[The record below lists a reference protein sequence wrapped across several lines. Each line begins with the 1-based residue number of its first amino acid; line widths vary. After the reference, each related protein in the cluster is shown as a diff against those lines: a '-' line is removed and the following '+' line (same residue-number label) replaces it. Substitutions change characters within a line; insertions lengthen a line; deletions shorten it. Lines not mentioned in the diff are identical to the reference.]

1 MTSLHRVGM
10 LFAIWLVVGGV
21 GQAERASWTT
31 SKLVGSPDPPPP
43 FSAEDAFP
51 NLSFDPPVEI
61 AHVPGTNQI
70 FVAQRDGKILT
81 FANRKDCDQS
91 DVVLDLKNRH
101 SNMEDCYSLT
111 FHPDFATN
119 HYMYV
124 CYTRDLEVDGT
135 FVSRFTLSSLDPPA
149 VDVESE
155 VVILRWLRGGHN
167 GCCLKFGPDGF
178 LYISSGDGGAPNPP
192 DPRNAGQDLTRLL
205 SKILRIDVDHPTD
218 GLAYRVPEDNP
229 FVGVSNVR
237 PETWAYGLRNPWRMS
252 FDRATGD
259 LWVGD
264 VGWQLWE
271 MVYRIEKGGNYGWSV
286 MEGPQPARPE
296 LERGPTPILPPIISH
311 PHSEAASVTGG
322 FVYHGQK
329 FPELRGAYIYGDF
342 QSGKVWALRYDGKQV
357 TFHQEIAQT
366 PIGIVAF
373 AEAPDGE
380 LLLLDHGPH
389 NKIFELVRN
398 RSFGQQ
404 SEFPKRLSET
414 GLFQS
419 TVDLSPAAGVRELQ
433 VNAKHWADGTVS
445 QRWMAV
451 PGSAPIQVRDNGRW
465 ILPEGSALVK
475 TISMPIAHE
484 GVTSLRRLETQLL
497 LRDGGAWHPY
507 SYQWNEQ
514 QTDAVLVP
522 AGGATMPLSLTPA
535 ASATNASERTHRI
548 VSRAECQ
555 MCHNAWASLEG
566 LGHGTQ
572 SASPL
577 SIQTSQLNRPETHD
591 GRSENQMT
599 ILQREGWLDP
609 EMVIDS
615 HATDRLVDPYDES
628 QDLDRRV

>member
-259 LWVGD
+259 VWGGD

-357 TFHQEIAQT
+357 TFHQEIA
-366 PIGIVAF
+366 
-373 AEAPDGE
+373 
-380 LLLLDHGPH
+380 
-389 NKIFELVRN
+389 
-398 RSFGQQ
+398 
-404 SEFPKRLSET
+404 
-414 GLFQS
+414 
-419 TVDLSPAAGVRELQ
+419 
-433 VNAKHWADGTVS
+433 
-445 QRWMAV
+445 
-451 PGSAPIQVRDNGRW
+451 
-465 ILPEGSALVK
+465 
-475 TISMPIAHE
+475 
-484 GVTSLRRLETQLL
+484 
-497 LRDGGAWHPY
+497 
-507 SYQWNEQ
+507 
-514 QTDAVLVP
+514 
-522 AGGATMPLSLTPA
+522 
-535 ASATNASERTHRI
+535 
-548 VSRAECQ
+548 
-555 MCHNAWASLEG
+555 
-566 LGHGTQ
+566 
-572 SASPL
+572 
-577 SIQTSQLNRPETHD
+577 
-591 GRSENQMT
+591 
-599 ILQREGWLDP
+599 
-609 EMVIDS
+609 
-615 HATDRLVDPYDES
+615 
-628 QDLDRRV
+628 